1 MLIKCLYKTFCEGG
15 RALIEVKNLVKRYG
29 DHLAVNRLSFTVEE
43 GQIYG
48 FLGPNGAGKSTTMNI
63 ITGYLAATEGEVVIN
78 GHNILEE
85 PEQAKKCIGYLP
97 EIPPLYMDMTV
108 LEYLKFAAELKKIPK
123 GKREEHIQEI
133 MKLVKITD
141 MQNRLIKNLSK
152 GYKQRVGLAQ
162 AVLGYPPIIILD
174 EPTVGLDPKQIIEI
188 RDLIKSLGKK
198 HTVILSSHILSE
210 VSAVCDYVM
219 IIANGKLVASD
230 TPDNLSRLTLGS
242 NTVEVSVKGSRND
255 VVKVI
260 SGIKEIQ
267 GVKYK
272 NSEVPDCVDVSITT
286 AKDCD
291 IREKLFYRLAEA
303 KCPILQMNSSTMS
316 LEVVFLELT
325 GNPAK
330 AAKNLERQMGQKSGG
345 DGMEEDFSE
354 EDWYGKNYSY
364 DAKANVVTTLKGGG
378 MTFDENNMINGF
390 DLDASSFGIAGTGF
404 GVDLGAS
411 YSIFNN
417 LTVSAAVLDLGV
429 MKWNKNNTTMATV
442 EGHQNVTISEDN
454 YDQYIG
460 GDILSLDRFD
470 FKKDE
475 EADYKSSTKLSTT
488 ILLAA
493 EYGLL
498 NNKLSVGAVYSSR
511 FVQPKTQTE
520 LTFLATLRPS
530 NAFNAAISY
539 SPILS
544 GGKSFGLA
552 LKLGPIFAGTDYMYF
567 GGNSKTINGFIGL
580 SLPLGGKRKP
590 FSEL

>member
-1 MLIKCLYKTFCEGG
+1 
-15 RALIEVKNLVKRYG
+15 
-29 DHLAVNRLSFTVEE
+29 
-43 GQIYG
+43 
-48 FLGPNGAGKSTTMNI
+48 
-63 ITGYLAATEGEVVIN
+63 
-78 GHNILEE
+78 
-85 PEQAKKCIGYLP
+85 
-97 EIPPLYMDMTV
+97 
-108 LEYLKFAAELKKIPK
+108 
-123 GKREEHIQEI
+123 
-133 MKLVKITD
+133 
-141 MQNRLIKNLSK
+141 
-152 GYKQRVGLAQ
+152 
-162 AVLGYPPIIILD
+162 
-174 EPTVGLDPKQIIEI
+174 
-188 RDLIKSLGKK
+188 
-198 HTVILSSHILSE
+198 
-210 VSAVCDYVM
+210 
-219 IIANGKLVASD
+219 
-230 TPDNLSRLTLGS
+230 
-242 NTVEVSVKGSRND
+242 
-255 VVKVI
+255 
-260 SGIKEIQ
+260 
-267 GVKYK
+267 
-272 NSEVPDCVDVSITT
+272 
-286 AKDCD
+286 
-291 IREKLFYRLAEA
+291 
-303 KCPILQMNSSTMS
+303 
-316 LEVVFLELT
+316 
-325 GNPAK
+325 
-330 AAKNLERQMGQKSGG
+330 
-345 DGMEEDFSE
+345 
-354 EDWYGKNYSY
+354 
-364 DAKANVVTTLKGGG
+364 

>member
-1 MLIKCLYKTFCEGG
+1 MNKKFLVAASIFATAITAQAQYLRTSYFMEGASTRVQMNPGHQPTRGYLNLPLIGGFNVTANTNSLGINDIIDITKDGNDFLNNNTLYNSLQQDNRFNLNLNTNLLSFGWIKGKNFWSVNAGLRMDIGAQINKDMFTMMRNMNGFDIESVAGQKQSYKMGNQSINMNAYAEVGLGLSRRITEKLTVGARAKMLLGLARTEVNIEQFDLNLEVP
-15 RALIEVKNLVKRYG
+15 EVKV
-29 DHLAVNRLSFTVEE
+29 
-43 GQIYG
+43 GQ
-48 FLGPNGAGKSTTMNI
+48 
-63 ITGYLAATEGEVVIN
+63 
-78 GHNILEE
+78 
-85 PEQAKKCIGYLP
+85 
-97 EIPPLYMDMTV
+97 
-108 LEYLKFAAELKKIPK
+108 
-123 GKREEHIQEI
+123 
-133 MKLVKITD
+133 
-141 MQNRLIKNLSK
+141 
-152 GYKQRVGLAQ
+152 
-162 AVLGYPPIIILD
+162 
-174 EPTVGLDPKQIIEI
+174 
-188 RDLIKSLGKK
+188 
-198 HTVILSSHILSE
+198 
-210 VSAVCDYVM
+210 
-219 IIANGKLVASD
+219 
-230 TPDNLSRLTLGS
+230 
-242 NTVEVSVKGSRND
+242 
-255 VVKVI
+255 
-260 SGIKEIQ
+260 
-267 GVKYK
+267 
-272 NSEVPDCVDVSITT
+272 
-286 AKDCD
+286 
-291 IREKLFYRLAEA
+291 
-303 KCPILQMNSSTMS
+303 
-316 LEVVFLELT
+316 
-325 GNPAK
+325 
-330 AAKNLERQMGQKSGG
+330 
-345 DGMEEDFSE
+345 EDFSE

>member
-1 MLIKCLYKTFCEGG
+1 MKTFMNKKFLVAASIFATAITAQAQYLRTSYFMEGASTRVQMNPGLQPTRGYLNLPLIGGFNVTANTNSLGINDIIDITKDGNDFLNNNTLYNSLQQDNRFNLNLNTNLLSFGWIKGKNFWSVNAGLRMDIGAQINKDMSTMMRTMNSFDIDNIAG
-15 RALIEVKNLVKRYG
+15 REHTYKMGNQSINMNAYAEVGLGLSRRITEKLTVGARAKVLLGLARTEVNIEQFDLNLEVPEVKV
-29 DHLAVNRLSFTVEE
+29 
-43 GQIYG
+43 GQ
-48 FLGPNGAGKSTTMNI
+48 
-63 ITGYLAATEGEVVIN
+63 
-78 GHNILEE
+78 
-85 PEQAKKCIGYLP
+85 
-97 EIPPLYMDMTV
+97 
-108 LEYLKFAAELKKIPK
+108 
-123 GKREEHIQEI
+123 
-133 MKLVKITD
+133 
-141 MQNRLIKNLSK
+141 
-152 GYKQRVGLAQ
+152 
-162 AVLGYPPIIILD
+162 
-174 EPTVGLDPKQIIEI
+174 
-188 RDLIKSLGKK
+188 
-198 HTVILSSHILSE
+198 
-210 VSAVCDYVM
+210 
-219 IIANGKLVASD
+219 
-230 TPDNLSRLTLGS
+230 
-242 NTVEVSVKGSRND
+242 
-255 VVKVI
+255 
-260 SGIKEIQ
+260 
-267 GVKYK
+267 
-272 NSEVPDCVDVSITT
+272 
-286 AKDCD
+286 
-291 IREKLFYRLAEA
+291 
-303 KCPILQMNSSTMS
+303 
-316 LEVVFLELT
+316 
-325 GNPAK
+325 
-330 AAKNLERQMGQKSGG
+330 
-345 DGMEEDFSE
+345 EDFSE

>member
-1 MLIKCLYKTFCEGG
+1 MNKKFLVAASIFATAITAQAQYLRTSYFMEGASTRVQMNPGLQPTRGYLNLPLIGGFNVTANTNSLGINDIIDITKDGNDFLNNNTLYNSLQQDNRFNLNLNTNLLSFGWIKGKNFWSVNAGLRMDIGAQINKDMFTMMRTMNSFDIDNIAG
-15 RALIEVKNLVKRYG
+15 REHTYKMGNQSINMNAYAEVGLGLSRRITEKLTVGARAKVLLGLARTEVNIEQFDLNLEVPEVKV
-29 DHLAVNRLSFTVEE
+29 
-43 GQIYG
+43 GQ
-48 FLGPNGAGKSTTMNI
+48 
-63 ITGYLAATEGEVVIN
+63 
-78 GHNILEE
+78 
-85 PEQAKKCIGYLP
+85 
-97 EIPPLYMDMTV
+97 
-108 LEYLKFAAELKKIPK
+108 
-123 GKREEHIQEI
+123 
-133 MKLVKITD
+133 
-141 MQNRLIKNLSK
+141 
-152 GYKQRVGLAQ
+152 
-162 AVLGYPPIIILD
+162 
-174 EPTVGLDPKQIIEI
+174 
-188 RDLIKSLGKK
+188 
-198 HTVILSSHILSE
+198 
-210 VSAVCDYVM
+210 
-219 IIANGKLVASD
+219 
-230 TPDNLSRLTLGS
+230 
-242 NTVEVSVKGSRND
+242 
-255 VVKVI
+255 
-260 SGIKEIQ
+260 
-267 GVKYK
+267 
-272 NSEVPDCVDVSITT
+272 
-286 AKDCD
+286 
-291 IREKLFYRLAEA
+291 
-303 KCPILQMNSSTMS
+303 
-316 LEVVFLELT
+316 
-325 GNPAK
+325 
-330 AAKNLERQMGQKSGG
+330 
-345 DGMEEDFSE
+345 EDFSE
-354 EDWYGKNYSY
+354 EDWHGKNYSY

-378 MTFDENNMINGF
+378 MTFDPATNMINGF

-460 GDILSLDRFD
+460 GDLLSLDRFD

>member
-1 MLIKCLYKTFCEGG
+1 MNKKILVAASIFATAITAQAQYLRTSYFMEGASTRVQMNPGLQPTRGYLNLPLIGGFNVTANTNSLGINDIIDITKDGNDFLNNNTLYN
-15 RALIEVKNLVKRYG
+15 ALKQDNRFNMNLNTN
-29 DHLAVNRLSFTVEE
+29 LLSFGWYKGKNFWSVNA
-43 GQIYG
+43 GLRMDIGAQINKDM
-48 FLGPNGAGKSTTMNI
+48 FTMMRTMNSFDI
-63 ITGYLAATEGEVVIN
+63 DNIAGREHDYKMGNQSINMNAYAEVGLGFSRRITEKLTVGARAKVLLGLARTEVNIEQFDLGLEV
-78 GHNILEE
+78 
-85 PEQAKKCIGYLP
+85 P
-97 EIPPLYMDMTV
+97 EI
-108 LEYLKFAAELKKIPK
+108 
-123 GKREEHIQEI
+123 
-133 MKLVKITD
+133 
-141 MQNRLIKNLSK
+141 
-152 GYKQRVGLAQ
+152 RVGQ
-162 AVLGYPPIIILD
+162 
-174 EPTVGLDPKQIIEI
+174 
-188 RDLIKSLGKK
+188 
-198 HTVILSSHILSE
+198 
-210 VSAVCDYVM
+210 
-219 IIANGKLVASD
+219 
-230 TPDNLSRLTLGS
+230 
-242 NTVEVSVKGSRND
+242 
-255 VVKVI
+255 
-260 SGIKEIQ
+260 
-267 GVKYK
+267 
-272 NSEVPDCVDVSITT
+272 
-286 AKDCD
+286 
-291 IREKLFYRLAEA
+291 
-303 KCPILQMNSSTMS
+303 
-316 LEVVFLELT
+316 
-325 GNPAK
+325 
-330 AAKNLERQMGQKSGG
+330 
-345 DGMEEDFSE
+345 EEFSQ

-364 DAKANVVTTLKGGG
+364 DAKANIVTTLKGGG
-378 MTFDENNMINGF
+378 MTFDPETNMINGF

-460 GDILSLDRFD
+460 GDLLSLDRFD

-520 LTFLATLRPS
+520 LTFLATYRPS

>member
-1 MLIKCLYKTFCEGG
+1 MKTFMNKKFLVAASIFATAITVQAQYLRTSYFMEGASTRVQMNPGLQPTRGYLNLPLIGGFNVTANTNSLGINDIIDITKDGNDFLNNNTLYNSLQQDNRFNLNLNTNLLSFGWIKGKNFWSVNAGLRMDIGAQINKDMFTMMRTMNSFDIDNIAG
-15 RALIEVKNLVKRYG
+15 REHTYKMGNQSINMNAYAEVGLGLSRRITEKLTVGARAKVLLGLARTEVNIEQFDLNLEVPEVKV
-29 DHLAVNRLSFTVEE
+29 
-43 GQIYG
+43 GQ
-48 FLGPNGAGKSTTMNI
+48 
-63 ITGYLAATEGEVVIN
+63 
-78 GHNILEE
+78 
-85 PEQAKKCIGYLP
+85 
-97 EIPPLYMDMTV
+97 
-108 LEYLKFAAELKKIPK
+108 
-123 GKREEHIQEI
+123 
-133 MKLVKITD
+133 
-141 MQNRLIKNLSK
+141 
-152 GYKQRVGLAQ
+152 
-162 AVLGYPPIIILD
+162 
-174 EPTVGLDPKQIIEI
+174 
-188 RDLIKSLGKK
+188 
-198 HTVILSSHILSE
+198 
-210 VSAVCDYVM
+210 
-219 IIANGKLVASD
+219 
-230 TPDNLSRLTLGS
+230 
-242 NTVEVSVKGSRND
+242 
-255 VVKVI
+255 
-260 SGIKEIQ
+260 
-267 GVKYK
+267 
-272 NSEVPDCVDVSITT
+272 
-286 AKDCD
+286 
-291 IREKLFYRLAEA
+291 
-303 KCPILQMNSSTMS
+303 
-316 LEVVFLELT
+316 
-325 GNPAK
+325 
-330 AAKNLERQMGQKSGG
+330 
-345 DGMEEDFSE
+345 EDFSE

>member
-1 MLIKCLYKTFCEGG
+1 MKTFMNKKFLVAASIFATAITAQAQYLRTSYFMEGASTRVQMNPG
-15 RALIEVKNLVKRYG
+15 LQPTRGYLNLPLIGGFNVTANTNSLGINDIIDITKDGNDFLNNNTLYNSLQQDNRFNLN
-29 DHLAVNRLSFTVEE
+29 LNTNLLSFGWIKGKNFWSVNA
-43 GQIYG
+43 GLRMDIGAQINKDM
-48 FLGPNGAGKSTTMNI
+48 FTMMRTMNSFDI
-63 ITGYLAATEGEVVIN
+63 DKEHIYKMGNQSINMNAYAEVGLGLSRRITEKLTVGARAKVLLGLARTEVNIEQFDLNLEV
-78 GHNILEE
+78 
-85 PEQAKKCIGYLP
+85 P
-97 EIPPLYMDMTV
+97 EI
-108 LEYLKFAAELKKIPK
+108 KA
-123 GKREEHIQEI
+123 GQEE
-133 MKLVKITD
+133 
-141 MQNRLIKNLSK
+141 
-152 GYKQRVGLAQ
+152 
-162 AVLGYPPIIILD
+162 
-174 EPTVGLDPKQIIEI
+174 
-188 RDLIKSLGKK
+188 
-198 HTVILSSHILSE
+198 
-210 VSAVCDYVM
+210 
-219 IIANGKLVASD
+219 
-230 TPDNLSRLTLGS
+230 
-242 NTVEVSVKGSRND
+242 
-255 VVKVI
+255 
-260 SGIKEIQ
+260 
-267 GVKYK
+267 
-272 NSEVPDCVDVSITT
+272 
-286 AKDCD
+286 
-291 IREKLFYRLAEA
+291 
-303 KCPILQMNSSTMS
+303 
-316 LEVVFLELT
+316 
-325 GNPAK
+325 
-330 AAKNLERQMGQKSGG
+330 
-345 DGMEEDFSE
+345 FSE
-354 EDWYGKNYSY
+354 EDWYGKNYIY

-460 GDILSLDRFD
+460 GDFLSLDRFD

>member
-1 MLIKCLYKTFCEGG
+1 MNKKFLVAASIFATAITAQAQYLRTSYFMEGASTRVQMNPGLQPTRGYLNLPLIGGFNVTANTNSLGINDIIDITKDGNDFLNNNTLYNSLQQDNRFNLNLNTNLLSFGWIKGKNFWSVNAGLRMDIGAQINKDMFTMMRTMNSFDIDNIAG
-15 RALIEVKNLVKRYG
+15 REHTYKMGNQSINMNAYAEVGLGLSRRITEKLTVGARAKVLLGLARTEVNIEQFDLNLEVPEVKV
-29 DHLAVNRLSFTVEE
+29 
-43 GQIYG
+43 GQ
-48 FLGPNGAGKSTTMNI
+48 
-63 ITGYLAATEGEVVIN
+63 
-78 GHNILEE
+78 
-85 PEQAKKCIGYLP
+85 
-97 EIPPLYMDMTV
+97 
-108 LEYLKFAAELKKIPK
+108 
-123 GKREEHIQEI
+123 
-133 MKLVKITD
+133 
-141 MQNRLIKNLSK
+141 
-152 GYKQRVGLAQ
+152 
-162 AVLGYPPIIILD
+162 
-174 EPTVGLDPKQIIEI
+174 
-188 RDLIKSLGKK
+188 
-198 HTVILSSHILSE
+198 
-210 VSAVCDYVM
+210 
-219 IIANGKLVASD
+219 
-230 TPDNLSRLTLGS
+230 
-242 NTVEVSVKGSRND
+242 
-255 VVKVI
+255 
-260 SGIKEIQ
+260 
-267 GVKYK
+267 
-272 NSEVPDCVDVSITT
+272 
-286 AKDCD
+286 
-291 IREKLFYRLAEA
+291 
-303 KCPILQMNSSTMS
+303 
-316 LEVVFLELT
+316 
-325 GNPAK
+325 
-330 AAKNLERQMGQKSGG
+330 
-345 DGMEEDFSE
+345 EDFSE

-460 GDILSLDRFD
+460 GDFLSLDRFD

>member
-1 MLIKCLYKTFCEGG
+1 MKTFINKKFLVAASIFATAITAQAQYLRTSYFMEGASTRVQMNPGLQPTRGYLNLPLIGGFNVTANTNSLGINDIIDITKDGNDFLNNNTLYNSLQQDNRFNLNLNTNLLSFGWIKGKNFWSVNAGLRMDIGAQINKDMFTMMRTMNSFDIDNIAG
-15 RALIEVKNLVKRYG
+15 REHTYKMGNQSINMNAYAEVGLGLSRRITEKLTVGARAKVLLGLARTEVNIEQFDLNLEVPEVKV
-29 DHLAVNRLSFTVEE
+29 
-43 GQIYG
+43 GQ
-48 FLGPNGAGKSTTMNI
+48 
-63 ITGYLAATEGEVVIN
+63 
-78 GHNILEE
+78 
-85 PEQAKKCIGYLP
+85 
-97 EIPPLYMDMTV
+97 
-108 LEYLKFAAELKKIPK
+108 
-123 GKREEHIQEI
+123 
-133 MKLVKITD
+133 
-141 MQNRLIKNLSK
+141 
-152 GYKQRVGLAQ
+152 
-162 AVLGYPPIIILD
+162 
-174 EPTVGLDPKQIIEI
+174 
-188 RDLIKSLGKK
+188 
-198 HTVILSSHILSE
+198 
-210 VSAVCDYVM
+210 
-219 IIANGKLVASD
+219 
-230 TPDNLSRLTLGS
+230 
-242 NTVEVSVKGSRND
+242 
-255 VVKVI
+255 
-260 SGIKEIQ
+260 
-267 GVKYK
+267 
-272 NSEVPDCVDVSITT
+272 
-286 AKDCD
+286 
-291 IREKLFYRLAEA
+291 
-303 KCPILQMNSSTMS
+303 
-316 LEVVFLELT
+316 
-325 GNPAK
+325 
-330 AAKNLERQMGQKSGG
+330 
-345 DGMEEDFSE
+345 EDFSE

-460 GDILSLDRFD
+460 GDFLSLDRFD